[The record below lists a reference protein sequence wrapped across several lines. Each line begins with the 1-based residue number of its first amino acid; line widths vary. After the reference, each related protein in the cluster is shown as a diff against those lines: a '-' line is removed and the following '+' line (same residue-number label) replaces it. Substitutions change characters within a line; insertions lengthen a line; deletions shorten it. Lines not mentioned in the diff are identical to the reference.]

1 MKLSGLGDSDALE
14 SVPDSSPSSAS
25 SLSPVDLRTPSV
37 LRALP
42 FLNTPSPPTVPT
54 VPAPPQTAKP
64 QTTNGGAF
72 RSRLPR
78 LKKTASLSVATA
90 VKEQKSVESLAE
102 RNEGVRELKK
112 VKKERVREEKQPRV
126 TGSQK
131 TRDLPELAR
140 LPSVSFPEQTFVHAL
155 RLLNNED
162 WEKKVEALTSIRSL
176 SQHHAEVLLPRLHE
190 LCLAIIQE
198 VKNLC
203 SAVSRTAMVTLAYLY
218 AHLGR
223 DMDAQ
228 VEITARALLQK
239 LCEAKGFIREDAELA
254 LRHMVASVSPSRSL
268 TALSNTGVRSRCTA
282 VRKSTAQLLGR
293 LVEAVGSSRLLSGR
307 REVTDRFI
315 HAVSCLTLDCA
326 LEVSDALE
334 SVPDSSSSSASS
346 LSLVDLRTPSV
357 LRALPFLNT
366 PSPPT
371 VPTVPA
377 PPQTAKPQTTNGGAF
392 RSRLPRLKKT
402 ASLSV
407 ATAVKEQKS
416 VESLAERNEGVRELK
431 KVKKERVREEK
442 QPRETGSQKTRDLPE
457 LARLPSVSFPEQTFV
472 HALRLLNNEDWE
484 KKVEAL
490 TSIRSLSQHH
500 AEVLLPRLHE
510 LCLAIIQEVKNLR
523 SAVSRTAMVT
533 LAYLYAHL
541 GRDMDA
547 QVEITVRALLQKLC
561 EAKGFIREDAELALR
576 HMVANVSPSR
586 SLTAL
591 SNTGVRSRCTAV
603 RKSTAQ
609 LLGRLVEAVGSSRLL
624 SGRREVTDRFIHA
637 VSCLALDC
645 ALEVRTNARK
655 CLTLMVSH
663 PDLIK
668 MVERYAPEGDL
679 VAMKD
684 IINKCQSSTLGF
696 QRSFLL
702 FAHVSVPDLFP
713 SSAIS

>member
-1 MKLSGLGDSDALE
+1 MQCSFLLPTQREVLPPIGSTQQQQPSGVLQAASSSSLPVIQDVPALPPRLLGDRVPSECPVTLKQGAPRRPGRKGWTGLDHAPPLKPVLHRRAPKGVTNGSSISLLPAPPSVAEAISEAKLAKYIEEQEKLKCLLEPLRRWWEVVEIKQRVTQEALRVAEEMKLSGLGDSDALE

-78 LKKTASLSVATA
+78 LKKTASLRVATA
-90 VKEQKSVESLAE
+90 VKEQTSVETLAE
-102 RNEGVRELKK
+102 RNEGVREHKE
-112 VKKERVREEKQPRV
+112 VKKERVREEKQPRE

-162 WEKKVEALTSIRSL
+162 WAKKVEALTSIRSL

-198 VKNLC
+198 VKNLR

-268 TALSNTGVRSRCTA
+268 TALT
-282 VRKSTAQLLGR
+282 
-293 LVEAVGSSRLLSGR
+293 
-307 REVTDRFI
+307 
-315 HAVSCLTLDCA
+315 
-326 LEVSDALE
+326 
-334 SVPDSSSSSASS
+334 
-346 LSLVDLRTPSV
+346 
-357 LRALPFLNT
+357 
-366 PSPPT
+366 
-371 VPTVPA
+371 
-377 PPQTAKPQTTNGGAF
+377 
-392 RSRLPRLKKT
+392 
-402 ASLSV
+402 
-407 ATAVKEQKS
+407 
-416 VESLAERNEGVRELK
+416 
-431 KVKKERVREEK
+431 
-442 QPRETGSQKTRDLPE
+442 
-457 LARLPSVSFPEQTFV
+457 
-472 HALRLLNNEDWE
+472 
-484 KKVEAL
+484 
-490 TSIRSLSQHH
+490 
-500 AEVLLPRLHE
+500 
-510 LCLAIIQEVKNLR
+510 
-523 SAVSRTAMVT
+523 
-533 LAYLYAHL
+533 
-541 GRDMDA
+541 
-547 QVEITVRALLQKLC
+547 
-561 EAKGFIREDAELALR
+561 
-576 HMVANVSPSR
+576 
-586 SLTAL
+586 
-591 SNTGVRSRCTAV
+591 NTGVRSRCTAV

-684 IINKCQSSTLGF
+684 IINKCQS
-696 QRSFLL
+696 R
-702 FAHVSVPDLFP
+702 
-713 SSAIS
+713 